1 MKRILTTLNEK
12 YFIPQLYSTITIC
25 HVSFYI
31 YMIKVKNG
39 KKKKMTYGNMSYYY
53 LFLSVNS
60 GKEFYYDTYCNV
72 FFFFFFL
79 LFLIYIKDR
88 ILLCFLIT
96 KFSSFYCRNFQING
110 GLRKDLSTP
119 HNQCCSSRY
128 SFLCHCKTQHHSRGN
143 RR

>member
-31 YMIKVKNG
+31 YMIKLKNG

-72 FFFFFFL
+72 FFFFFF
-79 LFLIYIKDR
+79 FIIFNIYKR
-88 ILLCFLIT
+88 
-96 KFSSFYCRNFQING
+96 
-110 GLRKDLSTP
+110 
-119 HNQCCSSRY
+119 
-128 SFLCHCKTQHHSRGN
+128 
-143 RR
+143 